1 MDSCD
6 IKRQYFLDGEVKERT
21 MLNKVRKEENFK
33 KYSYNKLT
41 LSFSKSGLHKSFF
54 CATVIPT
61 FTHSAKAK
69 KGKSRLFA
77 PSQRACKSWKQARAV
92 AEARPGAEKLNG

>member
-41 LSFSKSGLHKSFF
+41 LSKL
-54 CATVIPT
+54 
-61 FTHSAKAK
+61 
-69 KGKSRLFA
+69 LFVLT
-77 PSQRACKSWKQARAV
+77 QREISHTMFVNNCSEHMLEGR
-92 AEARPGAEKLNG
+92 GS

>member
-41 LSFSKSGLHKSFF
+41 LSG
-54 CATVIPT
+54 VIT
-61 FTHSAKAK
+61 GRF
-69 KGKSRLFA
+69 
-77 PSQRACKSWKQARAV
+77 
-92 AEARPGAEKLNG
+92 